1 MPKSPVYYIPF
12 RGNHA
17 QMARRLADFLLELD
31 LPWIKPQ
38 SHIGIKL
45 HWGEA
50 GNETYQP
57 IEYAREI
64 GGFILQREAIPFGF
78 DTTTLYR
85 HRRRTVVD
93 SLWTAQNHG
102 FHSGEVGFPFLVA
115 DGISGLDTIELRTP
129 SKAKNLKKVQ
139 AISLLEHVDGIINLS
154 HFKGHIAS
162 GVGGAIKNISMGMT
176 SRATK
181 QMMHADVEPILEEE
195 KCTSC
200 GRCVKICS
208 ENAISIASDHAVI
221 DIGRCVGCAECIAIC
236 PEGALKIIWT
246 TDRNKFLEKLAESAA
261 AINDKIGRRMIHLN
275 LLVNITSL
283 CDCQGT
289 KMKPIFPD
297 IGIAIS
303 QDPIAVDIA
312 SADLV
317 NKCKPLNNSELNEDD
332 EDKIGLLHPDIPWR
346 RQFEYGETL
355 GIGTCE
361 YELIEV

>member
-1 MPKSPVYYIPF
+1 
-12 RGNHA
+12 
-17 QMARRLADFLLELD
+17 
-31 LPWIKPQ
+31 
-38 SHIGIKL
+38 
-45 HWGEA
+45 
-50 GNETYQP
+50 
-57 IEYAREI
+57 
-64 GGFILQREAIPFGF
+64 
-78 DTTTLYR
+78 
-85 HRRRTVVD
+85 
-93 SLWTAQNHG
+93 
-102 FHSGEVGFPFLVA
+102 
-115 DGISGLDTIELRTP
+115 
-129 SKAKNLKKVQ
+129 
-139 AISLLEHVDGIINLS
+139 
-154 HFKGHIAS
+154 
-162 GVGGAIKNISMGMT
+162 MGMT